1 MLTSIFLAM
10 SQINGTLQK
19 NSIGSLIA
27 KMTKYKVFGDESFLK
42 KLFSYQ
48 NRKFSLDVGEAEYQ
62 IMLEKQNKLILC
74 QVDLA
79 KMDINF

>member
-1 MLTSIFLAM
+1 
-10 SQINGTLQK
+10 
-19 NSIGSLIA
+19 
-27 KMTKYKVFGDESFLK
+27 MTKYKVFGDESFLK

-62 IMLEKQNKLILC
+62 IGLEKQNKLILC

-79 KMDINF
+79 KMDISF